1 MSVDRPSGGSLRGIE
16 KLSENSLTVPQ
27 GPVTGDLASFQT
39 VSKSGVERLLRVQ
52 TTFHVTDEAQGQGV
66 AAKLI
71 DRAHELANSPACEC
85 DVDVSVEWVVSEAPA
100 ADPSG
105 GVQTGRVAAT
115 DRRSASEQPAAR

>member
-39 VSKSGVERLLRVQ
+39 TSKSGVERLLRVQ

-71 DRAHELANSPACEC
+71 DRAHELANSLECEC
-85 DVDVSVEWVVSEAPA
+85 DLDVSVEWVKPEDLA
-100 ADPSG
+100 ADPEG
-105 GVQTGRVAAT
+105 VAAT
-115 DRRSASEQPAAR
+115 DLRSASEQPAAR

>member
-16 KLSENSLTVPQ
+16 KPSENSLTVPQ

-39 VSKSGVERLLRVQ
+39 TSKSGVECVLRVQ
-52 TTFHVTDEAQGQGV
+52 TTFHVADEAQGQAV

-71 DRAHELANSPACEC
+71 DRAHELANSPECEC
-85 DVDVSVEWVVSEAPA
+85 DLDVSVEWVKPEDLA
-100 ADPSG
+100 ADPEG
-105 GVQTGRVAAT
+105 MAAT